1 VRPSHVPSPGPATPT
16 SAVNPR
22 HGCTQ
27 CLTASIPATFP
38 VQPQWQCGLKK
49 CASASSKFC
58 LELAQADAS
67 GRSHCGQA
75 NSSTCAKCSV
85 MFCKVPSSF
94 RGLGL
99 CKGYQTAAW
108 VQNCIK
114 TFPQFSYP
122 YRNSIPLNVTRFRR
136 QTI

>member
-27 CLTASIPATFP
+27 CLTASIPATAP

-58 LELAQADAS
+58 LLLAQADAK

-75 NSSTCAKCSV
+75 NNTTCEKCSV
-85 MFCKVPSSF
+85 RFKKDPSSSGG
-94 RGLGL
+94 RGQ
-99 CKGYQTAAW
+99 KATRPATK
-108 VQNCIK
+108 NK
-114 TFPQFSYP
+114 T
-122 YRNSIPLNVTRFRR
+122 
-136 QTI
+136 